1 MKHVHL
7 IGIGGSGLSA
17 IALFLKEKGYR
28 VTGSDRVLSPLAAQL
43 VNEGITV
50 YAGHDAANVRGA
62 DVVIRSSAVPA
73 ENPEVQAALAA
84 GIPVF
89 KRQEFLEQLSG
100 EQKVLA
106 VAGTHGKTTTTAML
120 AWVLTRLSHDPSYL
134 IGGVSKNL
142 QRNAHAGSGNWFVIE
157 ADEYDNMFLGLKPDM
172 IILTTVEH
180 DHPDC
185 FPTVES
191 YLSAFAQFIG
201 GLRPG
206 GVVIANA
213 DNQPTADLANEFRQR
228 GGFCMTY
235 ALQSPADVRASLLG
249 VNERGGFDFTVTF
262 GAESQ
267 PVATVEVG
275 LQVPGSHNVMNAT
288 AVMAACHWLGISLDR
303 AARALAEFS
312 GTGRRFD
319 VLGEANGVVVV
330 DDYAHHPT
338 EVSAT
343 LSAAKMRY
351 PQRRIW
357 AVWQPHTYSRT
368 LTLMDGFVRAFQMA
382 DEVVVTEVY
391 AAREKNEGFSAAQVV
406 ARMSH
411 PSVRFIPTLNETADF
426 LLANLKKGDVLLVLS
441 AGDADQISAR
451 VFSGLKE
458 KEAADV

>member
-28 VTGSDRVLSPLAAQL
+28 VTGSDRMLSPLAAQL
-43 VNEGITV
+43 VSEGITV
-50 YAGHDAANVRGA
+50 YAGHDPANVRGA
-62 DVVIRSSAVPA
+62 DVVIRSSAVPP

-84 GIPVF
+84 GIPVL

-100 EQKVLA
+100 DQKVLA
-106 VAGTHGKTTTTAML
+106 IAGTHGKTTTTAML
-120 AWVLTRLSHDPSYL
+120 AWVLTRLNLDPSYL

-142 QRNAHAGSGNWFVIE
+142 NRNARAGRGQWFVIE
-157 ADEYDNMFLGLKPDM
+157 ADEYDYMFLGLKPDM

-185 FPTVES
+185 FPTPER
-191 YLSAFAQFIG
+191 YFKAFAQFIER
-201 GLRPG
+201 LQPG

-213 DNQPTADLANEFRQR
+213 ENSMAARLANEFRQR
-228 GGFCMTY
+228 GGSCLTY
-235 ALQSPADVRASLLG
+235 ALERSADVRTVILG
-249 VNERGGFDFTVTF
+249 VNPMGGLDFEVTF
-262 GAESQ
+262 ALEGQS
-267 PVATVEVG
+267 VRSFRVG

-288 AVMAACHWLGISLDR
+288 AVLAACNWLGLPLDEV
-303 AARALAEFS
+303 AQALAEFS

-319 VLGEANGVVVV
+319 VLGEASGVVVV

-368 LTLMDGFVRAFQMA
+368 LALMDGFTRAFQLA

-391 AAREKNEGFSAAQVV
+391 AARERNEGFSAAQVV
-406 ARMSH
+406 SQMVH
-411 PSVRFIPTLNETADF
+411 PSVRFIPSLHEATVY
-426 LLANLKKGDVLLVLS
+426 LLEKLQKGDVLLVLS
-441 AGDADQISAR
+441 AGDADQISAQ
-451 VFSGLKE
+451 VFSALKE
-458 KEAADV
+458 KELADV

>member
-17 IALFLKEKGYR
+17 IALFLKERGYY

-43 VNEGITV
+43 VGEGITV
-50 YAGHDAANVRGA
+50 YAGHDPANVRGA

-84 GIPVF
+84 GIPVL
-89 KRQEFLEQLSG
+89 KRQEYLSQLCG

-106 VAGTHGKTTTTAML
+106 IAGTHGKTTTTAML
-120 AWVLTRLSHDPSYL
+120 AWVLTRLNYDPSYL

-142 QRNAHAGSGNWFVIE
+142 GRNAHAGRGEWFVIE
-157 ADEYDNMFLGLKPDM
+157 ADEYDYMFLGLEPAM

-185 FPTVES
+185 FPTPES
-191 YLSAFAQFIG
+191 YLNAFGQFIG
-201 GLRPG
+201 RLQSG

-213 DNQPTADLANEFRQR
+213 DNSAAAQLAQNFRQK
-228 GGFCMTY
+228 GGSCLTY
-235 ALQSPADVRASLLG
+235 GLQTPADAG
-249 VNERGGFDFTVTF
+249 VKIVGINELGGFDFEIVF
-262 GAESQ
+262 NEEDQSAQSIR
-267 PVATVEVG
+267 AG
-275 LQVPGSHNVMNAT
+275 LQVPGTHNVMNAAAVLT
-288 AVMAACHWLGISLDR
+288 ACKWLGISLDQ
-303 AARALAEFS
+303 AAGALAEFS

-319 VLGEANGVVVV
+319 VLGEANGVIVI

-338 EVSAT
+338 EVNAT
-343 LSAAKMRY
+343 LSAARARY

-368 LTLMDGFVRAFQMA
+368 LALMDGFTRAFQMA

-406 ARMSH
+406 SQMFH
-411 PSVRFIPTLNETADF
+411 PSVRFIPTIKESTEF
-426 LLANLKKGDVLLVLS
+426 LLQNLQKGDVVLVLS
-441 AGDADQISAR
+441 AGDADQISAQ
-451 VFSGLKE
+451 VFSALKE
-458 KEAADV
+458 RELADV

>member
-28 VTGSDRVLSPLAAQL
+28 VSGSDRVLSPLAAQL
-43 VNEGITV
+43 VGEGITV
-50 YAGHDAANVRGA
+50 YAGHDPANVRGA
-62 DVVIRSSAVPA
+62 DMVIRSSAVPP

-106 VAGTHGKTTTTAML
+106 IAGTHGKTTTTAML
-120 AWVLTRLSHDPSYL
+120 AWVLTRLNHDPSYL

-142 QRNAHAGSGNWFVIE
+142 NRNAHAGRGKWFVIE
-157 ADEYDNMFLGLKPDM
+157 ADEYDYMFLGLRPEM
-172 IILTTVEH
+172 IILTNVEH

-185 FPTVES
+185 FPTPES
-191 YLSAFAQFIG
+191 YFQAFGQFMER
-201 GLRPG
+201 LQPG

-213 DNQPTADLANEFRQR
+213 ENSMAARLAEEFSQR
-228 GGFCMTY
+228 GGNCLTY
-235 ALQSPADVRASLLG
+235 ALQASADAQAAVSG
-249 VNERGGFDFTVTF
+249 INEKGGFDF
-262 GAESQ
+262 E
-267 PVATVEVG
+267 VAFAPQGQAARTIRVG

-288 AVMAACHWLGISLDR
+288 AVLAACRWLEISLED
-303 AARALAEFS
+303 AAQALAEFS

-319 VLGEANGVVVV
+319 VLGEAGGVVVV

-338 EVSAT
+338 EVKAT

-368 LTLMDGFVRAFQMA
+368 LTLMDGFTQAFQMA

-391 AAREKNEGFSAAQVV
+391 AARERNEGFSAAEVV
-406 ARMSH
+406 SQMSH
-411 PSVRFIPTLNETADF
+411 PSVRFIPALPEVKAY
-426 LLANLKKGDVLLVLS
+426 LLENLRKGDVLLVLS
-441 AGDADQISAR
+441 AGDADQISAQ
-451 VFSGLKE
+451 VFSALKE
-458 KEAADV
+458 KELTDV

>member
-1 MKHVHL
+1 MKHAHL

-43 VNEGITV
+43 VSEGITV

-62 DVVIRSSAVPA
+62 DVVIRSSAVPV

-84 GIPVF
+84 GIPVL

-106 VAGTHGKTTTTAML
+106 IAGTHGKTTTTAML
-120 AWVLTRLSHDPSYL
+120 AWVLTRLNHDPSYL

-142 QRNAHAGSGNWFVIE
+142 KRNAHAGSGNWFVVE

-185 FPTVES
+185 FPTVKS
-191 YLSAFAQFIG
+191 YLNAFAHFIG
-201 GLRPG
+201 CLKPG

-213 DNQPTADLANEFRQR
+213 DNPAAADLVEEFRQR
-228 GGFCMTY
+228 GGSGMTY
-235 ALQSPADVRASLLG
+235 ALQASADVRASLVG
-249 VNERGGFDFTVTF
+249 VNESGGFDFEVTL
-262 GAESQ
+262 AAASQ
-267 PVATVEVG
+267 PAATVRVG

-288 AVMAACHWLGISLDR
+288 AALAACYRLGIALDE
-303 AARALAEFS
+303 AAQALAEFS

-319 VLGEANGVVVV
+319 VLGEANEVIVV

-338 EVSAT
+338 EVNAT

-368 LTLMDGFVRAFQMA
+368 LTLMDGFTRAFQMA

-391 AAREKNEGFSAAQVV
+391 AARERDEGFSAAQVV

-411 PSVRFIPTLNETADF
+411 PSVRFIPTLNEVVDF
-426 LLANLKKGDVLLVLS
+426 LLKNLERGDVLLVLS